1 MGGFWKC
8 ALRDH
13 LDLQMGIGGLGA
25 PAPTSPA
32 DEKGQENG
40 KWGCKLSK
48 NAAAAARD
56 SIEVH

>member
-1 MGGFWKC
+1 MGSFWKC

-13 LDLQMGIGGLGA
+13 LDLQMGIGGLG
-25 PAPTSPA
+25 APTSPA

-48 NAAAAARD
+48 NAAAARD

>member
-13 LDLQMGIGGLGA
+13 LDLQMGIGGLG
-25 PAPTSPA
+25 APTSPA

-48 NAAAAARD
+48 NAAAARD

>member
-1 MGGFWKC
+1 MGSFWKC

-25 PAPTSPA
+25 PTSPA

-40 KWGCKLSK
+40 K
-48 NAAAAARD
+48 
-56 SIEVH
+56 

>member
-1 MGGFWKC
+1 MGSFWKC

-13 LDLQMGIGGLGA
+13 LDLQMGIGGLG
-25 PAPTSPA
+25 APTSPA

-48 NAAAAARD
+48 NAAAAATARD

>member
-1 MGGFWKC
+1 MGSFWKC

-13 LDLQMGIGGLGA
+13 LDLQMGIGGLG
-25 PAPTSPA
+25 APTSPA

-48 NAAAAARD
+48 NAAAATARD
-56 SIEVH
+56 SI

>member
-1 MGGFWKC
+1 MGSFWKC

-13 LDLQMGIGGLGA
+13 LDLQMGIGGLG
-25 PAPTSPA
+25 APTSPA

-48 NAAAAARD
+48 NAAAATARD

>member
-1 MGGFWKC
+1 MGSFWKC

-25 PAPTSPA
+25 PTSPA

-40 KWGCKLSK
+40 KWGCASFPKMLLLLH
-48 NAAAAARD
+48 D
-56 SIEVH
+56 ETVEVH